1 VTDGKKIIASESVE
15 SRNRPIETVDFT
27 VQHIVDACGV
37 RTWIARPPRRFPNR
51 EARPHRLRFLID
63 PSAPTNYDSLRGLS
77 VVHGPLADQRVLL
90 AWIVPC
96 PTGPRI
102 YPPRLVAMKG
112 SGSKAKSQTRVFS
125 SPKAALPESFP
136 IVGIGA
142 SAGGLEAFSELLRN
156 LPEKTGMAFVLVQH
170 LDPKH
175 ESGLPEILAR
185 TTRLPVQEVTNDCM
199 VGPDH
204 VYVIPAN
211 TNLLLK
217 DGHLQLGPR
226 VLVHG
231 QHMPIDNFF
240 RSLAG
245 RAGQRAIG
253 VVLSGTA
260 SDGTEGCRAIKAA
273 GGLTFA
279 QDEETAKYDSMP
291 RSAIN
296 AGCIDFILTPK
307 EIAREL
313 GGISQHPYVSRV
325 LTEGR
330 DELRGMVGPD
340 LDALFGLLRDSS
352 GVDFTNYKH
361 TTLQRRIRRRMVV
374 HKVEKLKDYLRL
386 IGRKPTEL
394 DELYQDLLIHV
405 TGFFREPEAFL
416 ALRKHV
422 YPALF
427 EGRKPDNP
435 IRVWVAGCST
445 GEEAY
450 SIAITLLEYLW
461 AHTRNIS
468 QAATAIQIFATD
480 ISDMALDRAR
490 AGLYPEAAVS
500 EISAERLKRFFVRQE
515 GGYQV
520 NKSVRDMCIFA
531 KQNLVK
537 DPPFSNLDLVS
548 CRNLLIYLGPVLQR
562 RVIPTLHYS
571 LKPSGYLML
580 GEAESLGGF
589 ADHFALVDKKDKL
602 YQKRKTTARL
612 TTYFASTDYSP
623 RRIEDAR
630 TGRQL
635 PAPFTVEN
643 EVEQLLI
650 NRFVPA
656 SIVVNDQMDIVQ
668 FQGKTGPYLEPA
680 AGHPTFNLSRMARE
694 GLMVDLRTA
703 LSAAKKTNEGVKK
716 EGVQIQSEGR
726 LREVDLEVLPLRRQ
740 SSQERYYVVV
750 FRDKIQAPAR
760 SAKGKSDK
768 TKKPDHPTMREN
780 ENLKRETAQLR
791 SQLGSLIEDHETTL
805 EEFKSVNEEVLS
817 ANEELQSTNEEL
829 ETAKEELQSTNE
841 ELTTLNEE
849 VQNRNAELSSANNDL
864 LNLLSQV
871 DCPVVMVSRDLCI
884 RRFSPPAQKILNLL
898 PSDVGRRLGQ
908 IRPNLDLLDLEPLV
922 REVIERET
930 AQQREVRTKEGV
942 WHVLHVRPYE
952 TWDHKIEGA
961 VISMQDI
968 DAMKRLVIQTRG
980 YADAVIENARIPT
993 LVLDGDLRVTVANP
1007 AFYRAFGVS
1016 QQETEKRLIYELGN
1030 GQWNISRLR
1039 QLLEE
1044 VVPRNSRVDDFA
1056 MSHDFPALGRRDM
1069 LLNATRVEVQ
1079 KGHPFILLAVEDVTR
1094 AEKSGAA

>member
-1 VTDGKKIIASESVE
+1 MRSSPRKQ
-15 SRNRPIETVDFT
+15 
-27 VQHIVDACGV
+27 VQSIRKAG
-37 RTWIARPPRRFPNR
+37 AGN
-51 EARPHRLRFLID
+51 EAK
-63 PSAPTNYDSLRGLS
+63 T
-77 VVHGPLADQRVLL
+77 LL
-90 AWIVPC
+90 A
-96 PTGPRI
+96 
-102 YPPRLVAMKG
+102 
-112 SGSKAKSQTRVFS
+112 
-125 SPKAALPESFP
+125 SFP
-136 IVGIGA
+136 VVGIGA

-156 LPEKTGMAFVLVQH
+156 LPEKTGMAYVLVQH

-175 ESGLPEILAR
+175 TSGLPEILAR
-185 TTRLPVQEVTNDCM
+185 TTKLPVTEVTQNEKLQ
-199 VGPDH
+199 PDH

-211 TNLLLK
+211 TNLLIK
-217 DGHLQLGPR
+217 DGSLQLGPR

-231 QHMPIDNFF
+231 QHMPIDNFL
-240 RSLAG
+240 RSLAE
-245 RAGQRAIG
+245 RIGQRAIG

-260 SDGTEGCRAIKAA
+260 SDGTEGCRAIKTA

-279 QDEETAKYDSMP
+279 QNEESAKYDGMP
-291 RSAIN
+291 RSAVD
-296 AGCIDFILTPK
+296 AGVVDFILTPK
-307 EIAREL
+307 DIAREL
-313 GGISQHPYVSRV
+313 GGISQHPYVTRV
-325 LTEGR
+325 LSDGK
-330 DELRGMVGPD
+330 DEFRGMVGAD
-340 LDALFGLLRDSS
+340 LDALFGLLRDST

-374 HKVEKLKDYLRL
+374 HKIEKLKDYLRL
-386 IGRKPTEL
+386 IGKKPEEL

-405 TGFFREPEAFL
+405 TGFFREPEAFV

-435 IRVWVAGCST
+435 IRVWVAACST

-461 AHTRNIS
+461 THTRNIS
-468 QAATAIQIFATD
+468 QAAMAIQIFATD
-480 ISDMALDRAR
+480 ISETALDRAR
-490 AGLYPEAAVS
+490 AGLYPEASVA

-571 LKPSGYLML
+571 LKPSGYLVL

-589 ADHFALVDKKDKL
+589 ADHFALVDKKDKI

-623 RRIEDAR
+623 RRIEDAS
-630 TGRQL
+630 TGKLL

-680 AGHPTFNLSRMARE
+680 AGHPTFNLSKMARE
-694 GLMVDLRTA
+694 GLMVDLRTGLA
-703 LSAAKKTNEGVKK
+703 AAKKTNEPVRK
-716 EGVQIQSEGR
+716 EGVQIQSEGKV
-726 LREVDLEVLPLRRQ
+726 REVDLEVLPLRRH

-750 FRDKIQAPAR
+750 FREKIQPPAR
-760 SAKGKSDK
+760 AAAKGKSDK
-768 TKKPDHPTMREN
+768 TKPDHPTAREN
-780 ENLKRETAQLR
+780 ANLKREMAQLR
-791 SQLGSLIEDHETTL
+791 AQLGSLLEDHETTL

-871 DCPVVMVSRDLCI
+871 DVPVVMVSRDLCV

-908 IRPNLDLLDLEPLV
+908 IRPNLDLQHMEPIV
-922 REVIERET
+922 REVIERST
-930 AQQREVRTKEGV
+930 AQQREVRTKEGA
-942 WHVLHVRPYE
+942 WHILHVRPYE

-961 VISMQDI
+961 VISLQNI
-968 DAMKRLVIQTRG
+968 DALKRLVIQTRE

-1016 QQETEKRLIYELGN
+1016 REQTENRLIFELGN
-1030 GQWNISRLR
+1030 RQWNIPRLR

-1044 VVPRNSRVDDFA
+1044 IVPRNSRVDDFA
-1056 MSHDFPALGRRDM
+1056 MSHDFPGLGPRDM
-1069 LLNATRVEVQ
+1069 LLNASRVEMQ
-1079 KGHPFILLAVEDVTR
+1079 KGNPFILLAIEDVTD
-1094 AEKSGAA
+1094 KSREGAA

>member
-1 VTDGKKIIASESVE
+1 MRSSPRKQ
-15 SRNRPIETVDFT
+15 
-27 VQHIVDACGV
+27 VQSIRKAG
-37 RTWIARPPRRFPNR
+37 AGN
-51 EARPHRLRFLID
+51 EAK
-63 PSAPTNYDSLRGLS
+63 T
-77 VVHGPLADQRVLL
+77 LL
-90 AWIVPC
+90 A
-96 PTGPRI
+96 
-102 YPPRLVAMKG
+102 
-112 SGSKAKSQTRVFS
+112 
-125 SPKAALPESFP
+125 SFP
-136 IVGIGA
+136 VVGIGA

-156 LPEKTGMAFVLVQH
+156 LPEKTGMAYVLVQH

-175 ESGLPEILAR
+175 TSGLPEILAR
-185 TTRLPVQEVTNDCM
+185 TTKLPVTEVTQDEKLQ
-199 VGPDH
+199 PDH

-211 TNLLLK
+211 TNLLIK
-217 DGHLQLGPR
+217 EGSLQLGPR

-231 QHMPIDNFF
+231 QHMPIDNFL
-240 RSLAG
+240 RSLAE
-245 RAGQRAIG
+245 RIGQRAIG

-260 SDGTEGCRAIKAA
+260 SDGTEGCRAIKTA
-273 GGLTFA
+273 GGITFA
-279 QDEETAKYDSMP
+279 QNEESAKYDGMP
-291 RSAIN
+291 RSAVD
-296 AGCIDFILTPK
+296 AGVIDFILTPK
-307 EIAREL
+307 DIAREL
-313 GGISQHPYVSRV
+313 GGISQHPYVTRV
-325 LTEGR
+325 LSDGK
-330 DELRGMVGPD
+330 DEFRGMVGAD
-340 LDALFGLLRDSS
+340 LDALFGLLRDST

-374 HKVEKLKDYLRL
+374 HKIEKLKDYLRL
-386 IGRKPTEL
+386 IGKKPEEL

-405 TGFFREPEAFL
+405 TGFFREPEAFV

-435 IRVWVAGCST
+435 IRVWVAACST

-461 AHTRNIS
+461 THTRNIS
-468 QAATAIQIFATD
+468 QAAMAIQIFATD
-480 ISDMALDRAR
+480 ISETALDRAR
-490 AGLYPEAAVS
+490 AGLYPEASVA

-571 LKPSGYLML
+571 LKPSGYLVL

-589 ADHFALVDKKDKL
+589 ADHFALVDKKDKI

-630 TGRQL
+630 TGKLL

-680 AGHPTFNLSRMARE
+680 AGHPTFNLSKMARE
-694 GLMVDLRTA
+694 GLMVDLRTGLA
-703 LSAAKKTNEGVKK
+703 AAKKTNEPVRK
-716 EGVQIQSEGR
+716 EGVQIQSEGKV
-726 LREVDLEVLPLRRQ
+726 REVDLEVLPLRRH

-750 FRDKIQAPAR
+750 FREKIQPPAR
-760 SAKGKSDK
+760 AAAKGKSDK
-768 TKKPDHPTMREN
+768 TKPDHPTAREN
-780 ENLKRETAQLR
+780 ANLKREMAQLR
-791 SQLGSLIEDHETTL
+791 AQLGSLLEDHETTL

-871 DCPVVMVSRDLCI
+871 DVPVVMVSRDLCV

-908 IRPNLDLLDLEPLV
+908 IRPNLDLQDMEPIV
-922 REVIERET
+922 REVIERST
-930 AQQREVRTKEGV
+930 AQQREVRTKEGA
-942 WHVLHVRPYE
+942 WHILHVRPYE

-961 VISMQDI
+961 VISLQNI
-968 DAMKRLVIQTRG
+968 DALKRLVIQTRE

-1016 QQETEKRLIYELGN
+1016 REQTENRLIFELGN
-1030 GQWNISRLR
+1030 RQWNIPRLR

-1044 VVPRNSRVDDFA
+1044 IVPRNSRVDDFA
-1056 MSHDFPALGRRDM
+1056 MSHDFPGLGPRDM
-1069 LLNATRVEVQ
+1069 LLNASRVEMQ
-1079 KGHPFILLAVEDVTR
+1079 KGNPFILLAIEDVTD
-1094 AEKSGAA
+1094 KSREGAA

>member
-1 VTDGKKIIASESVE
+1 MKSSPRKQGKSS
-15 SRNRPIETVDFT
+15 RPI
-27 VQHIVDACGV
+27 A
-37 RTWIARPPRRFPNR
+37 AKNN
-51 EARPHRLRFLID
+51 PH
-63 PSAPTNYDSLRGLS
+63 
-77 VVHGPLADQRVLL
+77 
-90 AWIVPC
+90 
-96 PTGPRI
+96 
-102 YPPRLVAMKG
+102 K
-112 SGSKAKSQTRVFS
+112 
-125 SPKAALPESFP
+125 LPEPFP

-142 SAGGLEAFSELLRN
+142 SAGGLEAFSELLHN
-156 LPEKTGMAFVLVQH
+156 LPEKTGMAFVLVTH

-175 ESGLPEILAR
+175 ISGLPEILAR
-185 TTRLPVQEVTNDCM
+185 TTKLPVEEITDGCVVQ
-199 VGPDH
+199 PDH

-211 TNLLLK
+211 TNMLLK
-217 DGHLQLGPR
+217 DGKLRLGAR
-226 VLVHG
+226 VIVHG

-240 RSLAG
+240 RSLAE
-245 RAGQRAIG
+245 RVGQRAIG

-279 QDEETAKYDSMP
+279 QDEESAKYDGMP
-291 RSAIN
+291 RNAIN

-307 EIAREL
+307 DIAREL

-325 LTEGR
+325 LSEAK
-330 DELRGMVGPD
+330 DEIRGLVGSD
-340 LDALFGLLRDSS
+340 LDVLFGLLREST

-361 TTLQRRIRRRMVV
+361 TTLQRRIRRRMAV
-374 HKVEKLKDYLRL
+374 HKIEKLKDYLRF
-386 IGRKPTEL
+386 IGKKPEEL
-394 DELYQDLLIHV
+394 DELYRDLLIHV
-405 TGFFREPEAFL
+405 TGFFREPESFL

-422 YPALF
+422 YPKLF
-427 EGRKPDNP
+427 EGREPDNP

-461 AHTRNIS
+461 SHTRNIS
-468 QAATAIQIFATD
+468 QAAMSIQIFATD
-480 ISDMALDRAR
+480 ISETALDSAR
-490 AGLYPEAAVS
+490 AGMYTEAAVA
-500 EISAERLKRFFVRQE
+500 EIFAERLKRFFVRQE

-571 LKPSGYLML
+571 LKPGGYLML
-580 GEAESLGGF
+580 GEAENLGGF
-589 ADHFALVDKKDKL
+589 ADHFALVDKKDKI

-612 TTYFASTDYSP
+612 ATYFASTDYSP

-630 TGRQL
+630 TGRHL

-656 SIVVNDQMDIVQ
+656 SIVVNDQMEIVQ
-668 FQGKTGPYLEPA
+668 FQGKTGAYLEPA
-680 AGHPTFNLSRMARE
+680 AGHPTFSLSKMARE
-694 GLMVDLRTA
+694 GLLVDLRAA
-703 LSAAKKTNEGVKK
+703 LNAAKKSNEAVRK
-716 EGVQIQSEGR
+716 EGVQVQSEGR
-726 LREVDLEVLPLRRQ
+726 VREVDLEVLALRRQ
-740 SSQERYYVVV
+740 DSQERYYVVV
-750 FRDKIQAPAR
+750 FREKIQAPAR
-760 SAKGKSDK
+760 SAEKGKSDK
-768 TKKPDHPTMREN
+768 TKKPDHPTVREN
-780 ENLKRETAQLR
+780 ENLKREMAQLR
-791 SQLGSLIEDHETTL
+791 AQLGSLIEDHETTL

-871 DCPVVMVSRDLCI
+871 DVPVVLVSRDLCI
-884 RRFSPPAQKILNLL
+884 RRFSPPAQRLLNLL

-908 IRPNLDLLDLEPLV
+908 IRPNLDLQDMEPMV
-922 REVIERET
+922 REVMEHST
-930 AQQREVRTKEGV
+930 PQQREVCSKEGL

-961 VISMQDI
+961 VISLQNI
-968 DAMKRLVIQTRG
+968 DALKRLVIQTRQ
-980 YADAVIENARIPT
+980 YADAVIESARMPM
-993 LVLDGDLRVTVANP
+993 LVLDGNLRVTVANP
-1007 AFYRAFGVS
+1007 AFYLAFGAS
-1016 QQETEKRLIYELGN
+1016 REETENRLIYELGS
-1030 GQWNISRLR
+1030 GQWDIPRLR

-1044 VVPRNSRVDDFA
+1044 IVPRNSHVDDFA
-1056 MSHDFPALGRRDM
+1056 MSQNFPSLGPRDM
-1069 LLNATRVEVQ
+1069 LLNARRVEMQ
-1079 KGHPFILLAVEDVTR
+1079 KGHAFILLAIEDVTR
-1094 AEKSGAA
+1094 RREEGAA